1 MQDIEHIG
9 ASAAVADDA
18 DLGRDPRRASANP
31 LSQVLGL
38 FTRTGGFYARSWGAY
53 LDREPGE
60 IPVAR
65 PTLALATEAFFDEIV
80 LTGFRLLRSAPDA
93 ARLEWITREV
103 SAALEFYGQQGWLE
117 KPEGFFAASPAL
129 TDVTVKTVNNMG
141 RTYERLF
148 FDSGYEPHAGEPGRE
163 RWLSYTGNNRE
174 YGLMLRHRQPRPWL
188 VCVHGAEMGRAA
200 LDPTLFRA
208 WHLHSDLGLN
218 VVLPVLPMHGPRARG
233 LPKGAA
239 FPSEDVLNDV
249 HGAAQ
254 AVWDI
259 RRLLSWIR
267 SQQPDSMIGLNGI
280 SLGGFLTSLVA
291 SLDDGLTCAILGVP
305 AVDLVE
311 LVSRHAGL
319 SGHDALGQTMRRA
332 KPIGRMISPFAL
344 TPRVP
349 MQGRF
354 IYAGIADRLV
364 HPRDQ
369 VTRLWQHWGRPQ
381 IHWYSG
387 GHTGF
392 FRSRPV
398 QRFIDDALVQSGLV
412 DPARIRR
419 KR

>member
-1 MQDIEHIG
+1 MQDIEHTG
-9 ASAAVADDA
+9 SSAAVADDA
-18 DLGRDPRRASANP
+18 DLGRDRRRASASP
-31 LSQVLGL
+31 LSQVLGP

-60 IPVAR
+60 LPVAR
-65 PTLALATEAFFDEIV
+65 PTLALATQAFFDEIV

-93 ARLEWITREV
+93 TRLEWITREV
-103 SAALEFYGQQGWLE
+103 IAALEFYGQQGWLD
-117 KPEGFFAASPAL
+117 KPEGFFAAPPAL
-129 TDVTVKTVNNMG
+129 TDVTVRTVNNMG
-141 RTYERLF
+141 RTYERMF
-148 FDSGYEPHAGEPGRE
+148 FDSGYEPHAGEPGGE

-200 LDPTLFRA
+200 LDPMLFRA

-218 VVLPVLPMHGPRARG
+218 VVLPVLPMHGPRARN
-233 LPKGAA
+233 LPKGVA

-267 SQQPDSMIGLNGI
+267 SQQPEAMIGLNGI

-311 LVSRHAGL
+311 LVDRHAGL
-319 SGHDALGQTMRRA
+319 SHHDALRQTMGLA

-369 VTRLWQHWGRPQ
+369 VTRLWEHWGRPE
-381 IHWYSG
+381 IHWYQG

-412 DPARIRR
+412 DPSRIRR

>member
-18 DLGRDPRRASANP
+18 DLGRDPRRTSANP

-60 IPVAR
+60 LPVAR